1 MSDNKLLLHIL
12 KKVRDTQQKREYGI
26 CGEVQKRL
34 KKYYMVGRGF
44 SDKGPDYPKR
54 CNAVVRE
61 QGILGQLML
70 KWPDG
75 LHSEDNRYPVEG
87 NGRRFE
93 VAMEAGE
100 LWSNPRRIAL
110 LNWLIKEL
118 ENGNS

>member
-12 KKVRDTQQKREYGI
+12 KKIRDTQQARTYGI

-44 SDKGPDYPKR
+44 SDKGPHYQER
-54 CNAVVRE
+54 CDAVARV
-61 QGILGQLML
+61 QTTMYKLMVQ
-70 KWPDG
+70 WPNRRI
-75 LHSEDNRYPVEG
+75 SEDDRYPVEG
-87 NGRRFE
+87 DGRRFE

-118 ENGNS
+118 ENGH